1 MILQGP
7 GRKPRDVRGNAGPTK
22 GKQPMKISARNQL
35 SGTVSAITPGAVN
48 GQIKVDI
55 GGGNVITSSITEE
68 AIADLGLAVGDTVTV
83 IVKASD
89 VLIGK

>member
-1 MILQGP
+1 
-7 GRKPRDVRGNAGPTK
+7 
-22 GKQPMKISARNQL
+22 MKISARNQIA
-35 SGTVSAITPGAVN
+35 GTVVAITPGAVN
-48 GQIKVDI
+48 GTVKVDI

-68 AIADLGLAVGDTVTV
+68 AIADLALAPGDKVTV